1 MVIFFGLHVPGSTPV
16 GKALLLVPGIGRSYA
31 GFLCSFFCVSFFAP
45 LQDLP
50 REIIKNLIR
59 KTTQERLT
67 STALKR
73 EVTNAIRLKSQL
85 RLYQGIRHVEG
96 LPVRGQNTK
105 TNASTSRRLQFLS
118 SPIKK

>member
-31 GFLCSFFCVSFFAP
+31 GFLCNFFGVSFFAP